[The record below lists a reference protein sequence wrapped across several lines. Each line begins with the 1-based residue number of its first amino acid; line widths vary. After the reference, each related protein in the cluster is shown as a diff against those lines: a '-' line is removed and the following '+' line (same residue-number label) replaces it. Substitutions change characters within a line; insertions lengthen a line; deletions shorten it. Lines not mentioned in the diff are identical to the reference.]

1 MNPSVNI
8 YIKWGALSLL
18 LLLSSSGAL
27 LGQTVQG
34 MDNERLYKIDGLI
47 ENHIKEQHIPGGGK
61 VPFGRPG
68 FQIYSG
74 L

>member
-8 YIKWGALSLL
+8 YTKWGVLSLL
-18 LLLSSSGAL
+18 LLLSSPGAL

-34 MDNERLYKIDGLI
+34 MDNERLAKIDGLI
-47 ENHIKEQHIPGGGK
+47 ENHINMC
-61 VPFGRPG
+61 
-68 FQIYSG
+68 